1 MSIPVRL
8 EDEARKE
15 QLERWVDECD
25 GWWSALNEALRRLEN
40 AESCIDDMREDLRKW
55 KRRMEEVLAVSVLD
69 EWPETTV
76 ECIQELCRYALG
88 EIWFPSKNTRL
99 RRRVE
104 DGEL

>member
-25 GWWSALNEALRRLEN
+25 GWWIALNEALRRLEN
-40 AESCIDDMREDLRKW
+40 AESCIDDMREDLIEATEHIRKW

-76 ECIQELCRYALG
+76 ERIQELCRYAL
-88 EIWFPSKNTRL
+88 EEES
-99 RRRVE
+99 
-104 DGEL
+104 